1 MFWGTRR
8 TYLIRPI
15 FFFLHHLILTTANS
29 SPTPYY
35 YPVDDIAVNCGSF
48 GNSIALDGREWTGDT
63 GSQSTF
69 SWHPNG
75 KSVTSQVLQSLSVD
89 PIPYLTVR
97 ISHSRFAYTF
107 QVSPGQKFIRLH
119 FYPAL
124 YPGFERS
131 KAFFTVKA
139 GAYTLLSN
147 FSASLT
153 ADELGLKYFAKE
165 FCVNIEE
172 NQALSMTFSP
182 SPSSTS
188 DSIYAFVNGI
198 EITSMPTGLY
208 YTPDGDPGAHV
219 VGQKHWF
226 HIDNSTALE
235 LVQRLNIGGSSILS
249 VEDWGMFRRWSQD
262 FNYLLESGVSPV
274 ITSIPIKYTNI
285 PTYTAPQKVYQTA
298 WSMDPNRQANKMCN
312 LTWKLPVDVGF
323 RYLVRL
329 HFCELDYGIKE
340 SGQRE
345 FGIYINNKTAEAR
358 ADLIKWSGGNGVAVY
373 RDYVV
378 MVDGNRVEGKRDLL
392 IALQPRYYE
401 SRSRYN
407 IGAVLNGL
415 EVFKLS
421 NPDNSLAGQNPEPV
435 AHSARSTTPML
446 HKLLSPFRNGNAIVS
461 GLIIL
466 ITSLNIIVFQLR
478 LWAENVGQEDKTA
491 TSMSEELCRR
501 FSIAEIQ
508 LATSNFDD
516 ALTIGDGGFGK
527 VYKGLIDKGATVV
540 AVKRLKSMSKQGA
553 EEFWTEIKMLSDL
566 RHTHLV
572 ALIGYCNDG
581 QEMILVYEYMVHGS
595 LADHL
600 HKISISPLPWE
611 QRLNICIGA
620 ARGLD
625 YLHNGAQ
632 HRVIHRDVKTSNI
645 LLDENWEAKISDF
658 GLSKMSGNNT
668 NQSSTYVVTDVKGT
682 FGYLDAEYFL
692 THRLTRK
699 SDVYAFGV
707 VLFEVLSGRPAVDK
721 RFEGEER
728 SLALWAQRCIK
739 EGKLD
744 QMIDPSIKRQIS
756 PHCLKVVVEVAIRC
770 LHNRPN
776 ERPRMSDVV
785 QRLEFALA
793 SQDQSAYSSTDTE
806 GEQREEEMINF
817 SMVVNMSINRL
828 TEEEKKEQ
836 EEEVVDISGPDK
848 KHVDEITQLIST
860 RQPTGSPVS
869 VQESIADMPKERTN
883 KKTITKMVQ
892 SIAKGMDLR
901 RRKTKPKDSSSGSSR
916 WWSRARST
924 TEAKPLVS
932 PESSHYEKPLPAL
945 PDSPRSEPPLP
956 VLHCR
961 RFNLTEI
968 RAATNNFHR
977 DLVIQYGGPGGEIFR
992 GYIDDGKLQVAI
1004 ERCTKESEN
1013 KFHEEVEVRSGLH
1026 YLHIVS
1032 FIGYCDDCDETI
1044 LVYEYVAKGNL
1055 TNHLYGGGKDPLPWK
1070 KRLEIS
1076 IGAAR
1081 GLQYLH
1087 TSSQEPI
1094 IHGNLMS
1101 TNILL
1106 DEKWIAK
1113 VSGLKVSKSDPNNMT
1128 RTIVTTVVMQTLGY
1142 MDPQYLLSGR
1152 LTTKSDVYSFGVVLL
1167 EVLCA
1172 REPLCP
1178 HLNKDQ
1184 ENLVHWFKS
1193 CIQKKKIE
1201 RIIDTYLIGKI
1212 APKCLREFVRI
1223 VERCLLFRG
1232 VERPL
1237 MDDVVTSLQL
1247 ALQLQETAGD
1257 DINFGKPDDPPEK
1270 LHKAAICAYKKVL
1283 FHASNQV

>member
-1 MFWGTRR
+1 MFWSTRR

-29 SPTPYY
+29 SLTPYY

-69 SWHPNG
+69 SRHRNG

-89 PIPYLTVR
+89 PIPYLTVQ
-97 ISHSRFAYTF
+97 ISHSWFAYTF

-153 ADELGLKYFAKE
+153 ADELGLKSFAKE

-172 NQALSMTFSP
+172 NQALSITFSP

-198 EITSMPTGLY
+198 EITSMPSSLY

-219 VGQKHWF
+219 VGQKHRF

-235 LVQRLNIGGSSILS
+235 LVQRLNIGGSSISS
-249 VEDWGMFRRWSQD
+249 VEDSGMFRQWSQD
-262 FNYLLESGVSPV
+262 FNHLLESGVSPV
-274 ITSIPIKYTNI
+274 TTSIPIKYTNI
-285 PTYTAPQKVYQTA
+285 PTYAAPQKVYQTA

-392 IALQPRYYE
+392 IALQPHYYE
-401 SRSRYN
+401 SRSRHN

-435 AHSARSTTPML
+435 AQSARSTTPML
-446 HKLLSPFRNGNAIVS
+446 QKLLSPFRNGNAI
-461 GLIIL
+461 
-466 ITSLNIIVFQLR
+466 
-478 LWAENVGQEDKTA
+478 
-491 TSMSEELCRR
+491 
-501 FSIAEIQ
+501 
-508 LATSNFDD
+508 
-516 ALTIGDGGFGK
+516 
-527 VYKGLIDKGATVV
+527 
-540 AVKRLKSMSKQGA
+540 
-553 EEFWTEIKMLSDL
+553 
-566 RHTHLV
+566 
-572 ALIGYCNDG
+572 
-581 QEMILVYEYMVHGS
+581 
-595 LADHL
+595 
-600 HKISISPLPWE
+600 
-611 QRLNICIGA
+611 
-620 ARGLD
+620 
-625 YLHNGAQ
+625 
-632 HRVIHRDVKTSNI
+632 
-645 LLDENWEAKISDF
+645 
-658 GLSKMSGNNT
+658 
-668 NQSSTYVVTDVKGT
+668 
-682 FGYLDAEYFL
+682 
-692 THRLTRK
+692 
-699 SDVYAFGV
+699 
-707 VLFEVLSGRPAVDK
+707 
-721 RFEGEER
+721 
-728 SLALWAQRCIK
+728 
-739 EGKLD
+739 
-744 QMIDPSIKRQIS
+744 
-756 PHCLKVVVEVAIRC
+756 
-770 LHNRPN
+770 
-776 ERPRMSDVV
+776 
-785 QRLEFALA
+785 
-793 SQDQSAYSSTDTE
+793 SAYSSTDTE
-806 GEQREEEMINF
+806 GEQREEEMINL

-836 EEEVVDISGPDK
+836 EEKVVDISGPDK
-848 KHVDEITQLIST
+848 KHVDDIIQLIST
-860 RQPTGSPVS
+860 RQPTGSPIS
-869 VQESIADMPKERTN
+869 VQENIADMPKEKTN
-883 KKTITKMVQ
+883 KKTITKVVQ

-924 TEAKPLVS
+924 TEAKPSVS

-945 PDSPRSEPPLP
+945 PDSPRNEPPLP
-956 VLHCR
+956 VLRCR
-961 RFNLTEI
+961 HFNLTEI

-1004 ERCTKESEN
+1004 ER
-1013 KFHEEVEVRSGLH
+1013 
-1026 YLHIVS
+1026 
-1032 FIGYCDDCDETI
+1032 
-1044 LVYEYVAKGNL
+1044 
-1055 TNHLYGGGKDPLPWK
+1055 W
-1070 KRLEIS
+1070 
-1076 IGAAR
+1076 
-1081 GLQYLH
+1081 
-1087 TSSQEPI
+1087 
-1094 IHGNLMS
+1094 
-1101 TNILL
+1101 
-1106 DEKWIAK
+1106 
-1113 VSGLKVSKSDPNNMT
+1113 
-1128 RTIVTTVVMQTLGY
+1128 
-1142 MDPQYLLSGR
+1142 
-1152 LTTKSDVYSFGVVLL
+1152 
-1167 EVLCA
+1167 
-1172 REPLCP
+1172 
-1178 HLNKDQ
+1178 
-1184 ENLVHWFKS
+1184 
-1193 CIQKKKIE
+1193 
-1201 RIIDTYLIGKI
+1201 
-1212 APKCLREFVRI
+1212 
-1223 VERCLLFRG
+1223 
-1232 VERPL
+1232 
-1237 MDDVVTSLQL
+1237 
-1247 ALQLQETAGD
+1247 D

-1270 LHKAAICAYKKVL
+1270 FHKAAICAYKKVL